1 MKSKKANGLGF
12 SAILIAGLFCS
23 LLLVFLLDGARLF
36 SPKEELLM
44 TAEFRLE
51 EMDAATAEALQAEHE
66 LMPEGGQGCRV
77 ALIGDIRPQELL
89 CITEG
94 GRILLFPS
102 ESRFCALVTLEI
114 PGTAGDDGFLA
125 FGSLPMRAGAHIRLL
140 GNRVICEGTLLSL
153 SQN

>member
-1 MKSKKANGLGF
+1 
-12 SAILIAGLFCS
+12 
-23 LLLVFLLDGARLF
+23 
-36 SPKEELLM
+36 M

-94 GRILLFPS
+94 GRILLLPS
-102 ESRFCALVTLEI
+102 ESRFCAPVTLEI

-125 FGSLPMRAGAHIRLL
+125 FGSLPLRAGAHIRLL